1 MILVRL
7 LAIGLLLFSLS
18 AQAQHIELPA
28 SPAHTGVLGHLEL
41 AEGEAPFYTLALRW
55 QSEGYSKEQGPLF
68 RVRFSA
74 DGQAW
79 NGWQTLHP
87 EPHSTPRPAEG
98 ISELLFV
105 EPTTPYFEVQ
115 LLPGVSISQS
125 SAFEVHLFNPGI
137 TEANAASDS
146 PVEARGGCPCPQPQF
161 QGRTDWCPTGNCPF
175 GPNPAYIDVT
185 HLIVHHSAGANS
197 ASDWA
202 AVVRSIWNFHVNTN
216 GWDDIGYNWL
226 IDPNGVL
233 YEGRGDGVR
242 GAHFCAQN
250 GATMGVCVM
259 GNFTSI
265 LPQAEAVTTL
275 VTLLAWK
282 CCDLEL
288 DPQDFAF
295 HGPSGLNLFHI
306 SGHKDGCNTAC
317 PGDSFYPTLPDV
329 RDAVEGFI
337 AANCAPLAAPTNLV
351 STAATVDAVSLQWHD
366 NSDNETQFL
375 LERAIGSSGNFEHIA
390 TLPEN
395 TTSYE
400 DIDLVPDTIL
410 YTYRVQAIND
420 QDTSAYSNAR
430 VVEIQIVAV
439 QELLSFLPDLQL
451 FPNPAGEQVHLRMT
465 LPTADRV
472 ELWVLNSEGRRLGK
486 AWRGQASAGI
496 FEQTIAV
503 SRLAPGMYWLQV
515 QVGERSG
522 SIPFQKH

>member
-7 LAIGLLLFSLS
+7 LATGLLFLSLS
-18 AQAQHIELPA
+18 AQAQHIELPY
-28 SPAHTGVLGHLEL
+28 SPAHTDLRGHLEL

-55 QSEGYSKEQGPLF
+55 QSEGYAKENGALF

-74 DGQAW
+74 DGQTW
-79 NGWQTLHP
+79 SHWQTLHP
-87 EPHSTPRPAEG
+87 EPHSTPRTSEG

-105 EPTTPYFEVQ
+105 ETATPHFEVQ
-115 LLPGVSISQS
+115 GLPGLSLPEGSLV
-125 SAFEVHLFNPGI
+125 EVHLFNPGH
-137 TEANAASDS
+137 TDASASSEQNAGQRS
-146 PVEARGGCPCPQPQF
+146 GCPCPQPQF
-161 QGRTDWCPTGNCPF
+161 QGRADWCPTGNCPF
-175 GPNPAYIDVT
+175 GPNPVMIDVT

-197 ASDWA
+197 ANDWA

-233 YEGRGDGVR
+233 YEGRGDGIR

-265 LPQAEAVTTL
+265 LPQAEAVNTL

-351 STAATVDAVSLQWHD
+351 STAATVDAVNLQWHD

-375 LERAIGSSGNFEHIA
+375 LERAIGTAGSFEFLA
-390 TLPEN
+390 ALDEN

-400 DIDLVPDTIL
+400 DLALEPDTLL
-410 YTYRVQAIND
+410 YTYRVRAIND
-420 QDTSAYSNAR
+420 QDTSAYSNEREVA
-430 VVEIQIVAV
+430 IQLVTV
-439 QELLSFLPDLQL
+439 QELLRFLPDLRL
-451 FPNPAGEQVHLRMT
+451 FPNPAREEVQLRMT
-465 LPTADRV
+465 LPAAARV
-472 ELWVLNSEGRRLGK
+472 ELWVVDSEGRRLGK
-486 AWRGQASAGI
+486 AWRGQADAGI

-503 SRLAPGMYWLQV
+503 NRLAPGSYWLQV
-515 QVGERSG
+515 QVGERRG
-522 SIPFQKH
+522 SVPFQKY